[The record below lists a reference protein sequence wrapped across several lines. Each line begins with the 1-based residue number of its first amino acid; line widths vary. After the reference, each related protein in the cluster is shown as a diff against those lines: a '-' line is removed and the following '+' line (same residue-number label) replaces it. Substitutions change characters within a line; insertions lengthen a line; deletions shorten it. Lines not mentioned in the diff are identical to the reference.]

1 MTGRGTESSRR
12 VNGGLTPRNHLAN
25 PRKPHRA
32 GERPPGQPKA
42 GSDLMTRYRKVLW
55 YEGMMLYPHHFQQWD
70 NYYEELLDER
80 LAALAPYSWGVFGL
94 RVNGSAV
101 ANGEFILEECRAV
114 MPDGLLIDVPGRD
127 RAPATR
133 SPIEDFF
140 PAGAM
145 HLDVHLAVPARRV
158 RDVNFHADGGDDG
171 HLFRYGQAAGEVPDE
186 TGRGASKEIAF
197 AGSNLRLLFDNE
209 PRDDY
214 SSLNIARIVRAPTG
228 RLALADIV
236 APALC
241 IGSSDWLKVIVR
253 KLVDALTAKS
263 SLLGKQS
270 RPGLASST
278 NSDMRRFW
286 MLHTVNSA
294 LPRLA
299 HLHRTPAA
307 HPERLYSELIG
318 LAGALMTLTPEHHPK
333 DIVSYD
339 HRNLYK
345 TFYELSRLIH
355 ALLETVLSERCVL
368 IRLEEKIKSV
378 YVGHIQDEQLL
389 DNAEFYLGVTA
400 AVSDDKVM
408 RNVPSV
414 VAISEPEVIDALIE
428 SSTPGLPL
436 RHTSPTD
443 FEPVPGYFYFKLD
456 RTDSLWQGI
465 KAAKGLAV
473 YIPTDEFPEQQVEM
487 YAVKHGDD

>member
-1 MTGRGTESSRR
+1 
-12 VNGGLTPRNHLAN
+12 
-25 PRKPHRA
+25 
-32 GERPPGQPKA
+32 
-42 GSDLMTRYRKVLW
+42 MTRYRKVLW

-80 LAALAPYSWGVFGL
+80 LAALTPYSWGALEL
-94 RVNGSAV
+94 RVNASAV
-101 ANGEFILEECRAV
+101 AHGELRLEQCRAV

-127 RAPATR
+127 RAPAAR

-140 PAGAM
+140 PSNAT

-158 RDVNFHADGGDDG
+158 RDVNFNAGGNDDG

-214 SSLNIARIVRAPTG
+214 SSINIARIVRAPTG
-228 RLALADIV
+228 RLALAENFV
-236 APALC
+236 APGLC
-241 IGSSDWLKVIVR
+241 IGSSDWLMVMVR
-253 KLVDALTAKS
+253 KLVDVLTAKS
-263 SLLGKQS
+263 SVLGKQT
-270 RPGLASST
+270 RPGLAGFT
-278 NSDMRRFW
+278 NSDVRRFW
-286 MLHTVNSA
+286 MLHAVNSA

-299 HLHRTPAA
+299 HLRRTPAA
-307 HPERLYSELIG
+307 HPERLYSEMVE

-345 TFYELSRLIH
+345 TFDELSRLIH
-355 ALLETVLSERCVL
+355 ALLETVLSEKCVL
-368 IRLEEKIKSV
+368 IRLEEKNESV
-378 YVGHIQDEQLL
+378 YVGNIQDVSLL
-389 DNAEFYLGVTA
+389 DNGEFYLGVHA
-400 AVSDDKVM
+400 GVSDEKVI

-436 RHTSPTD
+436 RHTQPSD
-443 FEPVPGYFYFKLD
+443 FEPVAGYFYFKLD
-456 RTDSLWQGI
+456 RADSLWQGI
-465 KAAKGLAV
+465 KAARGLAV
-473 YIPTDEFPEQQVEM
+473 YIPSDEFPEHKVEM
-487 YAVKHGDD
+487 YAVKHGAD